1 MQSLGRDWG
10 TTEIPAST
18 SGELSTRYEVSIS
31 WRTSSGPQGLACL
44 DDTFPALGRA
54 ALVGAWLG
62 LQNTDE
68 SADSIS
74 SYVPV
79 RPDAFLDAAELPVD
93 ALGASPRY
101 DLLSALLVNKRTH
114 PAVQAALEIR
124 LPRCLGRWSQMAT
137 GQFLRG
143 ETPDKEAMRKARI
156 EANLASL
163 SEPER
168 VRFRELTVEVSDYG
182 ALRLDWLAASL
193 LAGRELKSIVAGLLG
208 WALGRSEEHTSELQS
223 LRHLVCRL

>member
-1 MQSLGRDWG
+1 VDLFCDSYLQQIPGEHVGRIIDTIRG
-10 TTEIPAST
+10 FDLVADIVGAA
-18 SGELSTRYEVSIS
+18 V
-31 WRTSSGPQGLACL
+31 GLACL

-124 LPRCLGRWSQMAT
+124 LPRWLGRWSQMAT

-168 VRFRELTVEVSDYG
+168 VRFRELTVEVSD
-182 ALRLDWLAASL
+182 
-193 LAGRELKSIVAGLLG
+193 
-208 WALGRSEEHTSELQS
+208 
-223 LRHLVCRL
+223 